1 MEVSASA
8 AFNHIN
14 TFVHPQAT
22 FIDASGEEEAWF
34 LKGIRDRGVAAGRT
48 LIDLPEDAE
57 QNLMWITLLDSAS
70 LSCMLAP
77 SWSDYPLI
85 RAAWNKVTID
95 IVVHAQSSS
104 SGSLMRLLDSLKRA
118 DFFSSAPPRLTI
130 ELPHN
135 IDEPSHRYL
144 SRFKWPP
151 TKEPAASLLTLHHR
165 IPQHGLSAEENSIRM
180 LESFWPSDP
189 MTSHVLVLSPQIELS
204 PLFFHYL
211 KYTLL
216 EYKYSFS
223 RADTQQNLMA
233 LSLDIPSTY
242 LNDSTLFIPPL
253 GNVTKGSNLVAKAVT
268 PFLWQAPNSNA
279 ALYFGEK
286 WVELHDFVA
295 KLLSSERLV
304 PSPATLN
311 TKEVSKTYPSWL
323 EHVLKLARARG
334 YWTIYPNFENMDSL
348 ATLHNDLYQPP
359 EEYKEEIEAEASDG
373 ELTADPAKHLSL
385 MRDETPLITKSLL
398 SMLPFKGELPKI
410 ADMPLLSWDGNRINA
425 GHLEQHAID
434 YSTMFRRE
442 IGRCDENAPDKVRSN
457 FGAED
462 LFCLDEP

>member
-1 MEVSASA
+1 
-8 AFNHIN
+8 
-14 TFVHPQAT
+14 
-22 FIDASGEEEAWF
+22 
-34 LKGIRDRGVAAGRT
+34 
-48 LIDLPEDAE
+48 
-57 QNLMWITLLDSAS
+57 
-70 LSCMLAP
+70 
-77 SWSDYPLI
+77 
-85 RAAWNKVTID
+85 
-95 IVVHAQSSS
+95 
-104 SGSLMRLLDSLKRA
+104 MRLLDSLKKA
-118 DFFSSAPPRLTI
+118 DFFSSVPPRLTI
-130 ELPHN
+130 ELPHI
-135 IDEPSHRYL
+135 IDEPSRRYL

-189 MTSHVLVLSPQIELS
+189 MISHVLVLSPQIELS
-204 PLFFHYL
+204 PLFFHFL

-253 GNVTKGSNLVAKAVT
+253 GNVTQGSKVVAQGVT

-286 WVELHDFVA
+286 WLELHDFVA
-295 KLLSSERLV
+295 QVLSSERLV
-304 PSPATLN
+304 TSPATLN
-311 TKEVSKTYPSWL
+311 MKEVSKTYPSWL

-334 YWTIYPNFENMDSL
+334 YWTIYPNFEDTDSL

-385 MRDETPLITKSLL
+385 MHDETPLITKSLL
-398 SMLPFKGELPKI
+398 SMLPFKGELPMV
-410 ADMPLLSWDGNRINA
+410 ADMPLLSWDGNRINV
-425 GHLEQHAID
+425 GDLEQHAVE
-434 YSTMFRRE
+434 YSSMFRRE
-442 IGRCDENAPDKVRSN
+442 IGRCDENAPDKLRSD

-462 LFCLDEP
+462 LFCLDGP